1 MDCDHPEYIKD
12 STSPSSNRG
21 FQNRIFTNPLIKGQV
36 LLENHLAL
44 SSVAAELPKVRLRN
58 SQTPWS

>member
-36 LLENHLAL
+36 LLENH
-44 SSVAAELPKVRLRN
+44 VRFAIKLCKQLRKMIYH
-58 SQTPWS
+58 P